1 MSNHGAIAVTP
12 TTPLPGFPPLTMP
25 TAHRPSSVIAK
36 TGPPASSQ
44 LMAAVNRN
52 SPSATVPSYSPQDRP
67 VPAPR
72 WHRRGEFSS
81 SHARSRTPSS
91 GSGKARPGLVETP
104 SSRATRAISGPW
116 PLSTLSTTVP
126 IGSSTVSCV
135 SGAPQRVA
143 VSRVVRPSRSAR
155 KPAEQT
161 TSLPE
166 ISIRPPGTTV
176 PGSRSHS
183 QLSRARST
191 EWTKPDGYVG
201 TAPAA
206 GCSHVVVTSRSHT
219 GMTSP
224 ASDRV
229 VSHV

>member
-1 MSNHGAIAVTP
+1 M
-12 TTPLPGFPPLTMP
+12 
-25 TAHRPSSVIAK
+25 
-36 TGPPASSQ
+36 
-44 LMAAVNRN
+44 
-52 SPSATVPSYSPQDRP
+52 
-67 VPAPR
+67 
-72 WHRRGEFSS
+72 
-81 SHARSRTPSS
+81 
-91 GSGKARPGLVETP
+91 
-104 SSRATRAISGPW
+104 
-116 PLSTLSTTVP
+116 
-126 IGSSTVSCV
+126 
-135 SGAPQRVA
+135 
-143 VSRVVRPSRSAR
+143 SRVVRPSRSAR

-206 GCSHVVVTSRSHT
+206 GCSHVVVTWRSHT

-229 VSHV
+229 ASHV